1 MSSFYSINVSFV
13 YNTCVAIIDVI
24 AQNANYLKK
33 EKLFFSYHWP
43 CIMNY
48 YLIKI
53 KVYNL
58 FNMVNHFKSQIYTV
72 EEKSIDIS

>member
-33 EKLFFSYHWP
+33 RKIVFFISLT
-43 CIMNY
+43 MY
-48 YLIKI
+48 YEL
-53 KVYNL
+53 L
-58 FNMVNHFKSQIYTV
+58 FN
-72 EEKSIDIS
+72 